1 MIRVLVVDDHAIV
14 RQGLS
19 RLFATCDD
27 VELIG
32 LAENGNEALHL
43 VARLRPDVVVMDI
56 SMPLLDGVGATRLIA
71 DHDPDARIVVLT
83 GSMDERI
90 AQAMEAG
97 ACGYLL
103 KDAGIDEV
111 LDVVRAAAADRVH
124 AGRPSGGPSG
134 SKAAATPLERLS
146 PREREVLHLLAGGR
160 SNRQI
165 ATEMG
170 ISERTVKAHL
180 SRVFQVVGASDRVQA
195 ALWGREFLAP
205 TGS

>member
-27 VELIG
+27 VEMVG
-32 LAENGNEALHL
+32 LAENGHDALHM

-56 SMPLLDGVGATRLIA
+56 AMPLLDGIGATRLIA
-71 DHDPDARIVVLT
+71 DHDPDVRIVVLT
-83 GSMDERI
+83 GSLDERI
-90 AQAMEAG
+90 AHALDAG

-103 KDAGIDEV
+103 KDAGVEEV
-111 LDVVRAAAADRVH
+111 LAAVRAAAADRGH
-124 AGRPSGGPSG
+124 AGRTVGGPRG
-134 SKAAATPLERLS
+134 AVTPLERLS

-165 ATEMG
+165 ATELG

-180 SRVFQVVGASDRVQA
+180 SRVFQVVGAADRVQA

-205 TGS
+205 SGS

>member
-14 RQGLS
+14 RQGLC

-27 VELIG
+27 IELVG
-32 LAENGNEALHL
+32 LAENGNQALHL

-56 SMPLLDGVGATRLIA
+56 AMPVLDGVGATRLIA
-71 DHDPDARIVVLT
+71 DHDPEARIVVLT
-83 GSMDERI
+83 ASMDERI
-90 AQAMEAG
+90 AHALEAG

-111 LDVVRAAAADRVH
+111 LDVVRAAAADRLH
-124 AGRPSGGPSG
+124 AGGRPEPR
-134 SKAAATPLERLS
+134 AAATPLERLS
-146 PREREVLHLLAGGR
+146 PREREVLDLLAGGR
-160 SNRQI
+160 TNRQI
-165 ATEMG
+165 ATRLG

-180 SRVFQVVGASDRVQA
+180 SRVFRVVRATDRVQA